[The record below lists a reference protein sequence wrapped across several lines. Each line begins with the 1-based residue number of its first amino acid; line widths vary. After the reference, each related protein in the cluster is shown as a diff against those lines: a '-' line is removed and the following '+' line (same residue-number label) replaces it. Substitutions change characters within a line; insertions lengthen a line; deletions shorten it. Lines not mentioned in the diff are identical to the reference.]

1 MNFNAL
7 FQKQTSNITDPR
19 SSDEKL
25 IGGRRKGENDNP
37 YLSARRTWN
46 DHTKAVMSSR
56 QAWQIMGILSLLVAL
71 VAVGGII
78 HIAQLSRFVP
88 YVVQVDKLGQTA
100 AVSVADKA
108 APADQRVVATA
119 ISAFIANARLVTP
132 DVALQ
137 RKAVFDVYALLP
149 TNVPAAQKMTEFYN
163 ATEDSS
169 PFKRAAKEMV
179 SAEINTVM
187 PNTADT
193 WQVDWV
199 ETTRD
204 RQGAMKGR
212 PLLMRAMVTIF
223 IVPPTPATTEEQLR
237 KNPLG
242 IFVRDFTW
250 SRQQQAN

>member
-1 MNFNAL
+1 MNINFLLN
-7 FQKQTSNITDPR
+7 KQNSANTDPR
-19 SSDEKL
+19 SHDKKL
-25 IGGRRKGENDNP
+25 VGGRRKGENDNP

-46 DHTKAVMSSR
+46 DHTQAVLSSR

-71 VAVGGII
+71 VAVGGMI

-100 AVSVADKA
+100 AVSVADQA
-108 APADQRVVATA
+108 APADPRVIAAA

-149 TNVPAAQKMTEFYN
+149 ANVPATQKMTEFYN
-163 ATEDSS
+163 ATEEAS

-179 SAEINTVM
+179 SADINTVM
-187 PNTADT
+187 PHTADT
-193 WQVDWV
+193 WQVDWL

-212 PLLMRAMVTIF
+212 PVLMRAMVTVF

-242 IFVRDFTW
+242 IYVRDFTW

>member
-1 MNFNAL
+1 MNVNFL
-7 FQKQTSNITDPR
+7 FKNKNLSHADPR
-19 SSDEKL
+19 RRQEKL

-46 DHTKAVMSSR
+46 DHTQALMSSR

-71 VAVGGII
+71 VAVGGMI

-100 AVSVADKA
+100 AVSVADQA
-108 APADQRVVATA
+108 APADPRVIATA

-132 DVALQ
+132 GVALQ

-149 TNVPAAQKMTEFYN
+149 ANVPATQKMTEFYN
-163 ATEDSS
+163 ATEESS

-187 PNTADT
+187 PQSADT

-212 PLLMRAMVTIF
+212 PVLMRALVTLL

-242 IFVRDFTW
+242 IYVRDFTW